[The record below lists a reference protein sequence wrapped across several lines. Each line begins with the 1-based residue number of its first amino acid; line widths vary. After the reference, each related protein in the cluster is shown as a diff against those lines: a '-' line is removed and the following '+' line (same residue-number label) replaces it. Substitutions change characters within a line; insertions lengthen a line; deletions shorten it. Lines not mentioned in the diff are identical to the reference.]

1 MLHNIGAIDLKTKQ
15 KTRLITRRGI
25 KFIDSYCSDRTNE
38 CSPGLA
44 FNLILLAAVVDE
56 LKKNK
61 GREKSSRR
69 ISLCEGN
76 ENIFICSSYGDGGRD
91 GAGER
96 KNRKRKNGRRL
107 TINGPIKT

>member
-44 FNLILLAAVVDE
+44 FNLILLAAVADE

-69 ISLCEGN
+69 ISLCARN
-76 ENIFICSSYGDGGRD
+76 ENIFICSSNGDGNGD
-91 GAGER
+91 GER
-96 KNRKRKNGRRL
+96 NSRKRKNGRRL
-107 TINGPIKT
+107 TINGP